1 MNWWRS
7 VVAMELRKIFAYRTD
22 FWVTF
27 LGHTLIQIVIAR
39 ALWQSVFE
47 SQNTQVMEGFTIETL
62 TLYYVIVAVGNRILT
77 GENIGFISREIYEGT
92 FSRYLI
98 YPLSAF
104 QYKTLTYLTY
114 STFYAFQLMLIYCL
128 YRLIFVSEP
137 LTLAHI
143 GSLLLGCG
151 LFLCSSLVYVFMVM
165 CLELIALWADNI
177 WSLVVM
183 LRFFATFLGG
193 GFLPLNFFPDWAQ
206 TLLALTPFPYLISLP
221 VKSVMGLTSA
231 SEIISGLG
239 VLAIWGSIFAATV
252 ALIWNKG
259 QKHYTGV
266 GV

>member
-7 VVAMELRKIFAYRTD
+7 VVAMEFRKILAYRTD

-27 LGHTLIQIVIAR
+27 LGHTLVQIVIAR

-47 SQNTQVMEGFTIETL
+47 SQGAQVMEGFTIETL

-114 STFYAFQLMLIYCL
+114 STFYTLQLLLIYCL

-137 LTLAHI
+137 LTLVNVAD
-143 GSLLLGCG
+143 LFLGCG

-165 CLELIALWADNI
+165 CIELIALWADNI

-183 LRFFATFLGG
+183 MRFFATFLGG
-193 GFLPLNFFPDWAQ
+193 GFLPLNFFPHWAQ
-206 TLLALTPFPYLISLP
+206 EALSFTPFPYLISLP
-221 VKSVMGLTSA
+221 VKTVMGLTSS

-239 VLAIWGSIFAATV
+239 ILSLWGCVFAMTVSFIWS
-252 ALIWNKG
+252 KG